1 MSHCE
6 AQIAHYWCGL
16 GNNAIIVFDF
26 GLNIYIYI
34 SSKIYQKE
42 KGRVHKRNES
52 RETCNSTGLFH
63 ISVTIQSSGITN
75 Y

>member
-26 GLNIYIYI
+26 GLNIYIYMQLGLNRAW
-34 SSKIYQKE
+34 KK
-42 KGRVHKRNES
+42 
-52 RETCNSTGLFH
+52 STTEEVPGLSYSCAKKKMH
-63 ISVTIQSSGITN
+63 GS
-75 Y
+75 

>member
-26 GLNIYIYI
+26 GLNIYV
-34 SSKIYQKE
+34 
-42 KGRVHKRNES
+42 GES
-52 RETCNSTGLFH
+52 IDYREILILPSE
-63 ISVTIQSSGITN
+63 